1 MNALHRTSQKLVD
14 EAVELYHHVPD
25 LCRSRFWRQLA
36 DHATGADRW
45 GWSDRI
51 ERQARR

>member
-25 LCRSRFWRQLA
+25 LRRCCICTDL
-36 DHATGADRW
+36 DV
-45 GWSDRI
+45 RI
-51 ERQARR
+51 QR